1 MTTWLHEERLAAV
14 LAAIR
19 ESGAASV
26 LDMGCGAGDLLVR
39 LLDAPDITRLTGVD
53 VSAEALDRLRARLA
67 GRGGD
72 GRLTLRHGSILRPE
86 AALGGHDCAVLVE
99 VIEHL
104 APGELPALERALFV
118 TLRPTTVIVTTPNSE
133 FNQLLGVPPTRF
145 RHPGHR
151 FEWDR
156 ARFRHWAEGVGGR
169 HGYTVTL
176 HPIGG
181 HHPDLGGA
189 SQMAVFTRPG

>member
-14 LAAIR
+14 LRAIR
-19 ESGAASV
+19 DSGAASV
-26 LDMGCGAGDLLVR
+26 LDLGCGAGDLLVR
-39 LLDAPDITRLTGVD
+39 LLDLPEITRLTGVE

-67 GRGGD
+67 GLGGD
-72 GRLTLRHGSILRPE
+72 ARVTVLHGSILRPE
-86 AALGGHDCAVLVE
+86 PALSGHDCAVLVE

-104 APGELPALERALFV
+104 PPGELTALERALFV
-118 TLRPTTVIVTTPNSE
+118 TLRPATVIVTTPNSE
-133 FNQLLGVPPTRF
+133 FNPLLGVPSHRF

-156 ARFRHWAEGVGGR
+156 ARFRQWAEGVGGR
-169 HGYTVTL
+169 QGYAVAL
-176 HPIGG
+176 QPIGG

-189 SQMAVFTRPG
+189 SQMAVFTCL